1 MVRIKNRYFLVEYHF
16 PGHTQPDLTLNEKL
30 LAETVLNSVHENYGE
45 FGLGTCQKGL
55 KVVYLAL
62 LTQTCL
68 IRFPA
73 SFEKQGRVCLS
84 SIVVLHGRM
93 VVLNVVHVGGTIK
106 ACQKV
111 LVKHGVNTLHR
122 RMLDCK
128 SEGEREKVRAVLA
141 TTLSN
146 IENICF

>member
-1 MVRIKNRYFLVEYHF
+1 MVRIKHRYFLVEYHF
-16 PGHTQPDLTLNEKL
+16 PGYAQPDLTLSEKL
-30 LAETVLNSVHENYGE
+30 IAETILNSVHENYGE
-45 FGLGTCQKGL
+45 FGLGTCQKPL
-55 KVVYLAL
+55 KVIYLGL

-111 LVKHGVNTLHR
+111 LVKHGVNALHR
-122 RMLDCK
+122 KMLDCG
-128 SEGEREKVRAVLA
+128 SDREREKMREVLA
-141 TTLSN
+141 STISS
-146 IENICF
+146 IESICF